1 MYFLHTLATFSNR
14 GSRTENVSLPD
25 MDDDIEVDKELFGDD
40 EVGNRLKASCHPKTK
55 VKKLT
60 KTSKAIT
67 CILNQKKYFTKE
79 VLS

>member
-1 MYFLHTLATFSNR
+1 MYFLHNLATFSNR

-55 VKKLT
+55 VK
-60 KTSKAIT
+60 
-67 CILNQKKYFTKE
+67 NWQRHQKQ
-79 VLS
+79 